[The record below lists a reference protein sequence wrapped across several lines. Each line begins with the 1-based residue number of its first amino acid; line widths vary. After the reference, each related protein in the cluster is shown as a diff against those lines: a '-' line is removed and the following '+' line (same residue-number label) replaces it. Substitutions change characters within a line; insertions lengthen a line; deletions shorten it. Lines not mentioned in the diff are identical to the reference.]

1 MKEIRVQTAIIG
13 AGSAGLKAYEEAK
26 KQGVSAVIIDPEFK
40 LPAIFRSGYLPLDI
54 LRAIIEEQSSSVLQE
69 DTPITMY
76 GMDHSIR
83 LKFSTI
89 LQDLRERRRNCSEKY
104 MKSCFQAVSEQDK
117 IYGHASFEDP
127 RHLLVPAA
135 DVRITAETFV
145 IATGSRPY
153 IPSCIKPAGPR
164 AISCEDLF
172 ELEAL
177 PKSVAILGAG
187 STALELGQIMTRLG
201 VKTVIFGQRHLW
213 HFTDIKISEIA
224 EKCIG
229 KSVVMFMNSEITE
242 ISSDNEGVTIYY
254 LDQDGKEGYIRTDYI
269 LAAAGSIPSFS
280 KLRIENAGLSPDI
293 FGAIQT
299 DPNTRQTR
307 MPHIFAAGSVAA
319 RNNPLERSL
328 KDGSM
333 AGRNAAIYPGE
344 LRRSP
349 WLPLTISFTT
359 PNFAIVGKKEEELRS
374 RHDAE
379 PYIIGEASFQESH
392 WAEIHLE
399 TAGMVH
405 LYFSLRTKKLLGAEL
420 ALPMGATIAQF
431 LAFSIALEKT
441 LPELLGFSFYKPSPL
456 EIVQLAVKNAS
467 IRFRELETDQ
477 KIQLP
482 EKQKSASTAVP
493 VYDDR
498 RF

>member
-26 KQGVSAVIIDPEFK
+26 KHGVSAVIIDPDFK

-54 LRAIIEEQSSSVLQE
+54 LRAIIEEQSSSVLQD

-104 MKSCFQAVSEQDK
+104 MKNFSAIAEQDK
-117 IYGHASFEDP
+117 IYGHASFEDQK
-127 RHLLVPAA
+127 HLLVP
-135 DVRITAETFV
+135 DTGIRITAETFV

-153 IPSCIKPAGPR
+153 IPSCIQPAGSR
-164 AISCEDLF
+164 AITCEDLF
-172 ELEAL
+172 ELQAL
-177 PKSVAILGAG
+177 PKSIAILGAG
-187 STALELGQIMTRLG
+187 STALELGQILTRLG

-242 ISSDNEGVTIYY
+242 ISSDDNGVTIYY
-254 LDQDGKEGYIRTDYI
+254 LDQFGKEGYIRTDYI
-269 LAAAGSIPSFS
+269 LAAAGRIPSFS
-280 KLRIENAGLSPDI
+280 KLHTENAGISPDI
-293 FGAIQT
+293 FGAIPA
-299 DPNTRQTR
+299 DPNTRQTKV
-307 MPHIFAAGSVAA
+307 PHIFAAGSVAA
-319 RNNPLERSL
+319 QNTPLERSL
-328 KDGSM
+328 KDGAM
-333 AGRNAAIYPGE
+333 AGRNAARYPGE
-344 LRRSP
+344 LRKSP

-359 PNFAIVGKKEEELRS
+359 PNFAIVGKKEEERRR

-399 TAGMVH
+399 TAGMIH
-405 LYFSLRTKKLLGAEL
+405 LYFSLRTQKLLGAEL

-467 IRFRELETDQ
+467 TRFRELETDR

-482 EKQKSASTAVP
+482 GKQQSFYEAEP
-493 VYDDR
+493 QNGYQ

>member
-319 RNNPLERSL
+319 RNNPL
-328 KDGSM
+328 
-333 AGRNAAIYPGE
+333 A
-344 LRRSP
+344 
-349 WLPLTISFTT
+349 FTT